1 VGATCSETVGDD
13 MAYQNE
19 EDEGE
24 DDHGA
29 SLALEGGNQWRIR
42 AEAFADG
49 RFRGR
54 CEESYGEVPG
64 GRR

>member
-1 VGATCSETVGDD
+1 VRVTRLHGKFQVGATCSETVGDD

-29 SLALEGGNQWRIR
+29 SLALEGGN
-42 AEAFADG
+42 
-49 RFRGR
+49 
-54 CEESYGEVPG
+54 
-64 GRR
+64 